1 MEKQRNTQYE
11 NNFNS
16 EINFPIMETRLQ
28 IEKHAAK
35 VYTNEI
41 FKIVQQE
48 IIDSVWLCSHDSIQ
62 QHGDVEVCIVK
73 DERKISIT
81 KEIREF
87 DDENEYEDGNLESN
101 EQVTEYKEDEKLAN
115 EKKRKE
121 DEKLAQEKKKEGR

>member
-16 EINFPIMETRLQ
+16 ETNFPIMETRLQ

-81 KEIREF
+81 KEIGEF
-87 DDENEYEDGNLESN
+87 DDANEYDDGNLESN
-101 EQVTEYKEDEKLAN
+101 EQVTEYKKLPN
-115 EKKRKE
+115 
-121 DEKLAQEKKKEGR
+121 KEGR